1 MIITF
6 GGIKGGSGKTTLA
19 VNTVTKLNRA
29 NTLLVDAD
37 EQCSASQWCEQR
49 YNNDVFTKWTTIKL
63 NGKAVHT
70 ELIKLRQN
78 YDLIVIDTGGR
89 DTSSQRAAMLVSDVY
104 ITPFQPRSFD
114 IWTLSTLKKLIQDA
128 KLYNEK
134 LLPMAV
140 LNRADVS
147 GKDNEEASE
156 IIRECSE
163 IQLLNC
169 VLTQRKIYA
178 NAASHGL
185 SIYETSKRDQKAI
198 DEFDNFI
205 DVMLKSYRLS

>member
-19 VNTVTKLNRA
+19 VNTVSKLSKV

-49 YNNDVFTKWTTIKL
+49 YNNEFPTSWTTIKL
-63 NGKAVHT
+63 NGKAVHN
-70 ELIKLRQN
+70 EVSKLKQN
-78 YDLIVIDTGGR
+78 YELIVIDTGGR
-89 DTSSQRAAMLVSDVY
+89 DTSSQRAAMLVSDLY

-114 IWTLSTLKKLIQDA
+114 IWTLATLKKLIHDA
-128 KLYNEK
+128 KIYNDK
-134 LLPMAV
+134 LISLAV

-147 GKDNEEASE
+147 GKDNEDASQ
-156 IIRECSE
+156 IIKECNE
-163 IQLLNC
+163 IQLIDC
-169 VLTQRKIYA
+169 ILTQRKIYA

-185 SIYETSKRDQKAI
+185 SIYETQKKDPKAI
-198 DEFDNFI
+198 IEFDLFI
-205 DVMLKSYRLS
+205 DIVLKIYRQN